1 MTRPQ
6 AAAPPQALPGAC
18 SASVI
23 CEIFTSSLELIHATP
38 HLTVPDVPPLIQN
51 NQMDRNN
58 ASRQLL
64 TVVGRLAACVASLT
78 LVCTVPAQADEID
91 QQIGQPGDL
100 ASTQSDLANTY
111 VTQMH
116 ADPLV
121 ASCAAHGNF
130 IASTSNV
137 LDHVEFPPSSF
148 DSAHATVTPWND
160 SFDEGKQRV
169 KVDTIVTVDGI
180 GIPKDSSHA
189 PYDLKFR
196 CGYVSQQILAFS
208 WNDPEPPLRARSES
222 RAATGGTAANV
233 SGKHGTKSKKTTGK
247 GKSTKKTTSG
257 KSSHQSSAANHKSSA
272 KSGSKTATK
281 TSTKS
286 TTKKTTTKK
295 KSTIQ

>member
-1 MTRPQ
+1 
-6 AAAPPQALPGAC
+6 
-18 SASVI
+18 
-23 CEIFTSSLELIHATP
+23 
-38 HLTVPDVPPLIQN
+38 
-51 NQMDRNN
+51 MDRNN

-64 TVVGRLAACVASLT
+64 TVLGRLAACAVSLT
-78 LVCTVPAQADEID
+78 FVCTPPALADQVDPIA
-91 QQIGQPGDL
+91 QPGDI

-130 IASTSNV
+130 IASTSNA

-180 GIPKDSSHA
+180 GIPKDSGHA

-196 CGYVSQQILAFS
+196 CGYIGQQILAFCRCS
-208 WNDPEPPLRARSES
+208 GGAVFRQHGRQARLEVEEGQRQEEGDVGKIEPQVFGDEHEAQQQVGSQIDDEIGHEVDGKKDQHEKEVDE
-222 RAATGGTAANV
+222 AMTA
-233 SGKHGTKSKKTTGK
+233 
-247 GKSTKKTTSG
+247 
-257 KSSHQSSAANHKSSA
+257 
-272 KSGSKTATK
+272 
-281 TSTKS
+281 
-286 TTKKTTTKK
+286 
-295 KSTIQ
+295 